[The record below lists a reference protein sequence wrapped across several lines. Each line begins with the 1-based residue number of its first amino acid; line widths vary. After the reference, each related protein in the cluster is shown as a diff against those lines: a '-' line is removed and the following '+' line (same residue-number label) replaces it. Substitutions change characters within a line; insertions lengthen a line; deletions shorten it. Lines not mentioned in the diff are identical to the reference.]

1 MEDRLNAPAG
11 RLHALDNL
19 RALMM
24 WLGIVLHVA
33 VIHGEREALLPWRD
47 ERRTALVDFLM
58 AFIHAFRMPVFFILA
73 GYFVALL
80 ARSRGAGGLARHRLR
95 RLGLPFLVFWPPVFA
110 ACVVLSLLFLHRIV
124 RGSWGL
130 DRSLMADHPT
140 VPQGPSTMH
149 MWFLW
154 LLLWFSLLAAALL
167 RWFDGPWLQRGAAI
181 LRRLGSTAWG
191 PVVLTLPLVLAG
203 LGYPDGLVR
212 PNGAFLPP
220 AAEWLHNGMFFVFG
234 LALLGHQQPLF
245 DLYRR
250 RCKAYALAGVL
261 PFVAAGALV
270 EAHAPAVAI
279 AFVYNMSSWLW
290 SFALIGLALRVLD
303 RRSAWLSYL
312 ADSSYWVYLVHMP
325 LTIGLGALLFG
336 LALPAVAKMAINISA
351 TTLVCLVSYQL
362 FVRFTWVSV
371 LLNGKRHVR
380 SAGDLQHS
388 APRSA

>member
-47 ERRTALVDFLM
+47 ERRTALADFLM